1 MNTMRLRS
9 PLPHSVSALTGFA
22 ALVLVLAGQ
31 RSTWAHDGPDG
42 QVSHRNN
49 DVRSQPSANVE
60 WHPAELGE
68 PLYKQ
73 GRINTFEDST
83 AAVTLRDN
91 STVALRANTLMIIY
105 GHHAL
110 RDKHVIAVGAELERG
125 ALRARLGEL
134 EGGQQAVV
142 STPSAAAELAGGNS
156 LLKVDEQGTSRIHN
170 HGDGNAEVAAN
181 KGGRTR
187 LARGMGVKVEVDRR
201 ASKPI
206 PLPPTPGWVDAPRIF
221 LAVPGHQSELRGR
234 WAPIAAA
241 NSYFVEVA
249 RDVEGVDVI
258 SAVEV
263 PASTQDFE
271 IHGLPV
277 GSYHVRV
284 AAVDAD
290 QFESIPSDAL
300 DLELIAVD
308 LLGPG
313 GVAAAWPEDDATSPR
328 PSVLPGTTFELPPG
342 IRCSG
347 SDGRLDARP
356 LLLRPGVHE
365 ASCEDDQG
373 RPVVAFP
380 IEVVD
385 LGVGLGDTGDLAGEI
400 VRGQISTHEIRVAPP
415 SGLALP
421 STLHVQAP
429 AGVEVRAVEAVDEG
443 GEPGLWRLTLLAGPE
458 APAEVALGLSF
469 VDPAPLG
476 DSSDTVDPRFA
487 TVSLRVL
494 EPPAATAPEPA
505 PERHMVELGLAG
517 GLLFIAPDHGLY
529 RPSTSEHR

>member
-1 MNTMRLRS
+1 
-9 PLPHSVSALTGFA
+9 
-22 ALVLVLAGQ
+22 
-31 RSTWAHDGPDG
+31 
-42 QVSHRNN
+42 
-49 DVRSQPSANVE
+49 
-60 WHPAELGE
+60 
-68 PLYKQ
+68 
-73 GRINTFEDST
+73 
-83 AAVTLRDN
+83 
-91 STVALRANTLMIIY
+91 
-105 GHHAL
+105 
-110 RDKHVIAVGAELERG
+110 
-125 ALRARLGEL
+125 
-134 EGGQQAVV
+134 
-142 STPSAAAELAGGNS
+142 SAAAELAGGNS

-221 LAVPGHQSELRGR
+221 LAVPGHQSMLRGS
-234 WAPIAAA
+234 WAPITAA

-469 VDPAPLG
+469 VDPDLVADAPAEL
-476 DSSDTVDPRFA
+476 DTRFS
-487 TVSLRVL
+487 TVTLQVV
-494 EPPAATAPEPA
+494 EPPVAESPPPA

-529 RPSTSEHR
+529 RPSTSEHRPLRRPAGELVLRAGYYPLRWTGIEVAGRIAPTATDQGERALVWSLRASLVGQLPYRVTPFVLVGAEALGVSSSAAALGSDTDFGVVVGGGVKFYASRRVALRLGASGMFHEAFGDGRTSHAEVDLGLSVVLGRRSPGRK